1 MSSSDAQRVGNYVI
15 VSPVKDE
22 SAYVERTIR
31 SIVNQSLRPTRWI
44 IVDDGSQ
51 DGTPEI
57 LNRYAKQY
65 PWISVVRL
73 ERDAERKPGSA
84 VIQAFMAGYKTIE
97 NDSFDFVVKLD
108 CDLDIPSNHF
118 EQLSG
123 KFKAEP
129 GLGIASGIYQEM
141 NAGGG
146 PGAERPGYTP
156 AGCAKG

>member
-84 VIQAFMAGYKTIE
+84 GIQGLRAGEKRIGKK
-97 NDSFDFVVKLD
+97 SFVFV
-108 CDLDIPSNHF
+108 
-118 EQLSG
+118 
-123 KFKAEP
+123 
-129 GLGIASGIYQEM
+129 
-141 NAGGG
+141 
-146 PGAERPGYTP
+146 
-156 AGCAKG
+156 